1 LKFFGLVWA
10 MLWRSRARTWLTLA
24 SLVTAFLLLGLIQ
37 AAKSLFAGEQINLSA
52 PILITQARVSFT
64 SPLPMRLVPQV
75 EAVPGVASVSH
86 SQFFGGI
93 YQDDPRNFFPQFAVN
108 PERWI
113 RTFPECVLPPEQEQ
127 AWRTTRT
134 GAIIGPQ
141 LAQRFGWKVGD
152 KIPLKSQIWPQRDG
166 SRAWAFDLVGIF
178 GDKVKD
184 SCARIGNMYV
194 NYAYFDEARQ
204 FGNGGAGIIVV
215 RIANPDQAEAI
226 GQRIDAMFENSPDET
241 KTQTEK
247 EFSLNFLRQVG
258 NLKLIL
264 YSILGAVFFAIL
276 MLTGNTMLQAV
287 QDRIPELAVLKTIG
301 FTDRQVLGLVL
312 SESLFLCVLGGLTGM
327 LLSMGAM
334 WALANAPGIAFP
346 PMNANA
352 QVWLFAAGAMGL
364 LSLAVGLWPALRAW
378 RLSIVDALAG
388 R

>member
-1 LKFFGLVWA
+1 MKFFGLVWA
-10 MLWRSRARTWLTLA
+10 MLWRSRARTILTLL
-24 SLVTAFLLLGLIQ
+24 SLITAFLLLGLIQ
-37 AAKSLFAGEQINLSA
+37 AANSLFSGDQINLSA

-64 SPLPMRLVPQV
+64 SPLPMRLIPQV

-93 YQDDPRNFFPQFAVN
+93 YQDEPRNFFPQFAVN
-108 PERWI
+108 PERWV
-113 RTFPECVLPPEQEQ
+113 RTFPECVLPPDQER

-152 KIPLKSQIWPQRDG
+152 KVPLKSQIWPQKSGD
-166 SRAWAFDLVGIF
+166 RAWAFDLVGIF
-178 GDKVKD
+178 GSKVAD
-184 SCARIGNMYV
+184 SCARIGNMYL
-194 NYAYFDEARQ
+194 NYAFFDEARQ

-215 RIANPDQAEAI
+215 RIANPDDAQKV
-226 GQRIDAMFENSPDET
+226 GNTIDAMFENSPDET

-247 EFSLNFLRQVG
+247 DFSLNFVRQIG

-287 QDRIPELAVLKTIG
+287 QDRVPELAVLKTIG
-301 FTDRQVLGLVL
+301 FTDGQVLGLVL
-312 SESLFLCVLGGLTGM
+312 SEALFLCVLGGMTGM

-334 WALANAPGIAFP
+334 SALQNIPGIAFP

-352 QVWLFAAGAMGL
+352 QVWLFALAAMVL
-364 LSLAVGLWPALRAW
+364 LTLAVGLWPALRAW

>member
-1 LKFFGLVWA
+1 MA
-10 MLWRSRARTWLTLA
+10 H
-24 SLVTAFLLLGLIQ
+24 
-37 AAKSLFAGEQINLSA
+37 
-52 PILITQARVSFT
+52 
-64 SPLPMRLVPQV
+64 VPRI

-93 YQDDPRNFFPQFAVN
+93 YQDNPQNFFPQFAVN
-108 PERWI
+108 PERWV

-127 AWRTTRT
+127 AWKSTRT
-134 GAIIGPQ
+134 GAIVGPQ
-141 LAQRFGWKVGD
+141 LAKRFGFKVGD
-152 KIPLKSQIWPQRDG
+152 KIPLKSQIWPQKSGD
-166 SRAWAFDLVGIF
+166 RAWTFDLVGIF

-184 SCARIGNMYV
+184 SCARVGNMYV

-215 RIANPDQAEAI
+215 RIQNPDDAQQVGNA
-226 GQRIDAMFENSPDET
+226 IDAMFENSPDET

-247 EFSLNFLRQVG
+247 DFSLNFARQIG

-287 QDRIPELAVLKTIG
+287 QDRVPELAVMKTIG
-301 FTDRQVLGLVL
+301 FTDRQVLGLVM
-312 SESLFLCVLGGLTGM
+312 SESLLMCVCGGVAGM
-327 LLSMGAM
+327 LLASLAM
-334 WALANAPGIAFP
+334 QALAGLPGFP
-346 PMNANA
+346 PMTATA
-352 QVWLFAAGAMGL
+352 DVWFFAAGSMVV
-364 LSLAVGLWPALRAW
+364 LSLLIGLWPSYRAW